1 MINKDQVF
9 ASAGTTTGSDA
20 AGYTTGMVPQTVA
33 KAEDV
38 NLYMGMSDQQLKVVC
53 DELVNL
59 LAAYGISPNVND
71 RQQLKGLFT
80 NNFESNFALTGI
92 DRDSYTTAPT
102 QNGNTITFST
112 LKVVYNTGVY
122 YGNTAAEHQVTTLT
136 GTTLSATS
144 AWDDG
149 VHYIYAKT
157 TTGSQVSTLDHQ
169 MTPVSGSEAA
179 TKCMLGSVFVINGQF
194 QADSWQFQPWLQITS
209 AETRE
214 NPTAFT
220 KGGFVSPASAITL
233 QMGAL
238 DILDEG
244 LNFGVSV
251 TSPNIKHIAAVS
263 PFTYK
268 YLHPNYDPSSAA
280 MSTIDTTHIYNID
293 AGTMDD
299 ISSLASTP
307 HYIVIVPCIA
317 PTGQTLMIPAM
328 SHISGQTYTQVF
340 DTMDAAIN
348 NVFGLEYDLTNSQD
362 HNVAQ
367 RVIFFGQSIIV
378 KVGATDLNDPLQCTS
393 VGMIPQALTGFS
405 SASGQAGGSIATYRP
420 MPSITW
426 SGYNSVTCQNNAANV
441 IVDDG
446 STISVSMPTP
456 VNSIVNQLEVHYTCN
471 GGSLSW
477 TDTIHWWT
485 GVAPVFTTGSTY
497 NVILEYIN
505 GAWYGGLLGIGV

>member
-9 ASAGTTTGSDA
+9 ASAGTTTGSSA

-59 LAAYGISPNVND
+59 LAAYGISPNNND
-71 RQQLKGLFT
+71 REQLKKLFT
-80 NNFESNFALTGI
+80 DNFESNFSLTGL
-92 DRDSYTTAPT
+92 DKESYTGAPT
-102 QNGNTITFST
+102 QTGNSIAFPEM
-112 LKVVYNTGVY
+112 KIVYNTGVY
-122 YGNTAAEHQVTTLT
+122 YGNTDGEHQVTTLSA
-136 GTTLSATS
+136 TTLSATAS
-144 AWDDG
+144 WDDG
-149 VHYIYAKT
+149 VYYIYAKT
-157 TTGSQVSTLDHQ
+157 TSGSSVCTLDKQ

-209 AETRE
+209 AESRE
-214 NPTAFT
+214 NPTAQT
-220 KGGFVSPASAITL
+220 KGGFVSPSSATTL

-244 LNFGVSV
+244 LNFGVSPL
-251 TSPNIKHIAAVS
+251 SPNIKHIAAVN

-268 YLHPNYDPSSAA
+268 YLHPNYSPSSSAV
-280 MSTIDTTHIYNID
+280 SVVDTTHIYNID
-293 AGTMDD
+293 TGVMDD
-299 ISSLASTP
+299 ISSLSSTP
-307 HYIVIVPCIA
+307 HYIVLVPCIA

-328 SHISGQTYTQVF
+328 SHVSGQTYTQVF

-348 NVFGLEYDLTNSQD
+348 SVFSLEYDLTNAQG

-367 RVIFFGQSIIV
+367 RVIFLGQSLIV
-378 KVGATDLNDPLQCTS
+378 KVGATDLQDPLQCTS

-420 MPSITW
+420 MPSIVW
-426 SGYNSVTCQNNAANV
+426 SGYNNITCQNNAANV
-441 IVDDG
+441 IVDGG
-446 STISVSMPTP
+446 SAIAVSMPSP
-456 VNSIVNQLEVHYTCN
+456 VSSIVNQLEIHYTCA
-471 GGSLSW
+471 GGSLTW
-477 TDTIHWWT
+477 NDTIHWWT
-485 GVAPVFTTGSTY
+485 GIAPVFTNGTTY
-497 NVILEYIN
+497 NVIIEYIN
-505 GAWYGGLLGIGV
+505 GSWYGGLLGIGV